1 MRPVGFVAFN
11 DDTVLHLG
19 VVPHQTRRGYGSA
32 LLEFASLEIFA
43 GGESEASL
51 WVLVG
56 NEAARAFYRSH
67 RWTDTADRRTVGVS
81 RPIPR
86 RSG

>member
-1 MRPVGFVAFN
+1 VS
-11 DDTVLHLG
+11 T

-43 GGESEASL
+43 GGETEASL

-67 RWTDTADRRTVGVS
+67 RWTDSADRRPS
-81 RPIPR
+81 EYPPRPEEIRMIRRNPAAPR
-86 RSG
+86 RSR